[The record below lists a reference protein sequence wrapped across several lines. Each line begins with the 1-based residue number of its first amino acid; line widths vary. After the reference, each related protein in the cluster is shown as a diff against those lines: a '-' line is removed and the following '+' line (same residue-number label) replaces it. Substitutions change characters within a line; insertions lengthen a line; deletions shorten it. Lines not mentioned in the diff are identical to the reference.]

1 MTTSEMRATHAE
13 TVRDRLLNGLS
24 VTERRLQLAGVST
37 VVLEGGDGP
46 PMVLLHGPGEY
57 APKFFPVLPDLVT
70 THRVIAPDLPGH
82 GESGVMDDPGLDRML
97 AWIDDLI
104 DCTCSTPPVLVGHVI
119 GGAIAARYASARGE
133 RVKSLVLVDAT
144 GLAPFQPRPDFGQAL
159 SAYLT
164 NPSEETH
171 QDLWRV
177 CSYDLDA
184 LQGRLGERWED
195 IEAYNLDRIRVPDLF
210 GALHAMMER
219 YGFPAIP
226 EEELSRIAVPV
237 SLIWGRHD
245 LATPLTV
252 AEAASKRYGW
262 PLRVVEN
269 AADDPVM
276 DQPKAFIDA
285 LRATLASV
293 GV

>member
-1 MTTSEMRATHAE
+1 MTTSEMRVTRAE
-13 TVRDRLLNGLS
+13 TVRDRLLNGLPM
-24 VTERRLQLAGVST
+24 TERRLQLAGVST
-37 VVLEGGDGP
+37 AVLEGGVGP
-46 PMVLLHGPGEY
+46 PIVLLHGPGEY

-70 THRVIAPDLPGH
+70 THSVIAPDLPGH
-82 GESGVMDDPGLDRML
+82 GESGVMDNPGLDRML
-97 AWIDDLI
+97 AWVDDLI

-133 RVKSLVLVDAT
+133 RVKSLVLVDTT
-144 GLAPFQPRPDFGQAL
+144 GLVPFQPRSDFGQAL

-164 NPSEETH
+164 KPSEETH
-171 QDLWRV
+171 RDLWQV

-184 LQGRLGERWED
+184 LQSRLGERWQD
-195 IEAYNLDRIRVPDLF
+195 VEAYNLDRIRVPELF

-226 EEELSRIAVPV
+226 EEELRRITAPV

-262 PLRVVEN
+262 PLRVIEN

>member
-1 MTTSEMRATHAE
+1 MTTSQMRATRAE
-13 TVRDRLLNGLS
+13 TARDRLLNGLP

-46 PMVLLHGPGEY
+46 PMVLLHGPADY
-57 APKFFPVLPDLVT
+57 APRWFPVLPDLMAAY
-70 THRVIAPDLPGH
+70 RVIAPDLPGH

-97 AWIDDLI
+97 AWVDDLI

-119 GGAIAARYASARGE
+119 GGAIAAHYAISRGE
-133 RVKSLVLVDAT
+133 RVRGLVLVDTT
-144 GLAPFQPRPDFGQAL
+144 GLVPFQPRPDFGQAL
-159 SAYLT
+159 NAYFT
-164 NPSEETH
+164 NPNEETH
-171 QDLWRV
+171 RDLWQV
-177 CSYDLDA
+177 CSYDLDT
-184 LQGRLGERWED
+184 LQGRLAEWWRD
-195 IEAYNLDRIRVPDLF
+195 IEAYNLDRIRVPGLL

-226 EEELSRIAVPV
+226 EEALRRITVAV

-252 AEAASKRYGW
+252 AEAASKRFGW
-262 PLRVVEN
+262 PLHVIEN
-269 AADDPVM
+269 AAADPVM

-285 LRATLASV
+285 LRATLAPV

>member
-1 MTTSEMRATHAE
+1 MTTSQMRATRAE
-13 TVRDRLLNGLS
+13 AVRDRLLNGLP

-57 APKFFPVLPDLVT
+57 GPKWFTVLPDLVT

-82 GESGVMDDPGLDRML
+82 GESGVMDDPGLDRMV
-97 AWIDDLI
+97 AWVDDLI

-119 GGAIAARYASARGE
+119 GGAIAARYAGSRPE
-133 RVKSLVLVDAT
+133 RVKSLVLVDTT
-144 GLAPFQPRPDFGQAL
+144 GLVPFQPRPDFGQAL

-164 NPSEETH
+164 NPNEETH
-171 QDLWRV
+171 RDLWQV

-184 LQGRLGERWED
+184 LQGRLGERWGD

-210 GALHAMMER
+210 GALHAIMER
-219 YGFPAIP
+219 YGFPPIP
-226 EEELSRIAVPV
+226 EEELRRITVPV

-276 DQPKAFIDA
+276 DQPEAFVDA
-285 LRATLASV
+285 LRATLASF